1 MVEDDLIITQTQ
13 AWIREVVIGCN
24 FCPFAAREVSRG
36 SVDYIV
42 VQKASQKEAVDT
54 LLRMCRQLDATKEIE
69 TSLLILP
76 HAFFAFSTFLQL
88 LQAAQRTINKKGYE
102 GVYQIASFHPDYL
115 FGDSTADDPAN
126 YTNRSPYPM
135 LQLLREKSVSF
146 AVASYPDTEGI
157 PERNIAFARKKG
169 IVHMQALLAHCI
181 NADKK

>member
-1 MVEDDLIITQTQ
+1 MLEDDLIIIQTKT
-13 AWIREVVIGCN
+13 WIKEVVIGCN
-24 FCPFAAREVSRG
+24 FCPFAAREVSKG
-36 SVDYIV
+36 TVDYIV
-42 VQKASQKEAVDT
+42 VQNASQKEAVDI
-54 LLRMCRQLDATKEIE
+54 LLRMCKQLDATKDIE

-88 LQAAQRTINKKGYE
+88 LQAAQRTLNKKGYE

-146 AVASYPDTEGI
+146 AVANYPDTAAI
-157 PERNIAFARKKG
+157 PERNIAFAREKG

-181 NADKK
+181 NVDRE